1 MQNINE
7 ELREMREQI
16 QTRLDKMENQQ
27 KVQLDGLAFMMKLSG
42 DQYTN
47 NAASR
52 VLGRQLINKKK
63 DVFDDRLDQLLQF
76 RNSHHGYDNINA
88 NGNYDDEEEE
98 IKSLKR
104 NLSKRNDQLS
114 RSGRSVRSHYS
125 SPGPYKNPRSNGASN
140 DFLPR
145 ITNKTMIMNSNRR
158 KVRNDIKP
166 IREEG
171 FID

>member
-16 QTRLDKMENQQ
+16 QARLDKMENQQ
-27 KVQLDGLAFMMKLSG
+27 KVQLDGVAFMMKLSG

-47 NAASR
+47 NAAAR
-52 VLGRQLINKKK
+52 VFGRQLLNKKK

-76 RNSHHGYDNINA
+76 RNSNHGYDNINA
-88 NGNYDDEEEE
+88 NYDEDEEE
-98 IKSLKR
+98 IKTLKR
-104 NLSKRNDQLS
+104 NLSKKNDQLS
-114 RSGRSVRSHYS
+114 ISGRSIRSHYS
-125 SPGPYKNPRSNGASN
+125 SPVPKNPKSNGGS
-140 DFLPR
+140 DILPR
-145 ITNKTMIMNSNRR
+145 IANKSNTFRR
-158 KVRNDIKP
+158 RVRNDIKP